1 MFGVKVFLKVVRYVV
16 VLVRKGVYLYYE
28 EDIFRVFGIE
38 RERRKWWNE
47 KVKQLCEDLQ
57 YDMLRGEAID

>member
-47 KVKQLCEDLQ
+47 KVK
-57 YDMLRGEAID
+57 

>member
-47 KVKQLCEDLQ
+47 KVKQLCKDLQ

>member
-16 VLVRKGVYLYYE
+16 VLVRKGVYLYFE